1 MRPGAGAAVDGR
13 AFGIGMQGGRCVA
26 LQLEELLAPVSEEA
40 PAGEDLFEDPARQ
53 QLEQAFEE
61 EATSVDWRD
70 VLDQIAAQSA
80 RSKDVWLAVYLTRA
94 GAQMGQLSTVVTG
107 AQMLAGLFDTFW
119 DTMHPSLEEYGFQ
132 GRKGPCESLTRIGA
146 FLGPL
151 KRVALVEHPRLGSYS
166 GEDFQR
172 FEREGDAAEGF
183 GMFRKALED
192 IEEGS
197 LQAAIDSLDSL
208 REAIRRVDNVLVEHA
223 DGDTGTDFSATYETI
238 EALRRAIAPYAGIV
252 GEEGGEEEAD
262 ASPADS
268 GGGGGPRIAGRVE
281 SRDDVVKAIDA
292 IADYYQRREPASP
305 IPIALRRVRGWVSM
319 DFMEVLRDIA
329 PNSVSE
335 AGTVLLAR
343 PEDESSGY

>member
-1 MRPGAGAAVDGR
+1 L
-13 AFGIGMQGGRCVA
+13 A
-26 LQLEELLAPVSEEA
+26 LQLEELLAPVSEDA
-40 PAGEDLFEDPARQ
+40 PGGEDLFEDPGRQ

-70 VLDQIAAQSA
+70 VLDQISAQSA

-94 GAQMGQLSTVVTG
+94 GAQMGQLATVVTG
-107 AQMLAGLFDTFW
+107 AQMLAGLFDTYW

-151 KRVALVEHPRLGSYS
+151 KRVALVEHQRLGSYS

-172 FEREGDAAEGF
+172 FAQEGDTAEGF

-192 IEEGS
+192 VEEGA
-197 LQAAIDSLDSL
+197 LQTAIDSLDSL
-208 REAIRRVDNVLVEHA
+208 REAIRRVDSILVANA
-223 DGDTGTDFSATYETI
+223 DGDTGTDFTATYEAI
-238 EALRRAIAPYAGIV
+238 ESIRRAVAPYAGIV
-252 GEEGGEEEAD
+252 AEEAEVSD
-262 ASPADS
+262 A
-268 GGGGGPRIAGRVE
+268 GGAASAEASGGPRIAGKVD
-281 SRDDVVKAIDA
+281 SREDVVKALDA
-292 IADYYQRREPASP
+292 IAEYYQRREPASP
-305 IPIALRRVRGWVSM
+305 IPIALRRIRGWVSM
-319 DFMEVLRDIA
+319 DFMAVLRDIA

-343 PEDESSGY
+343 PEEEY

>member
-1 MRPGAGAAVDGR
+1 M
-13 AFGIGMQGGRCVA
+13 A
-26 LQLEELLAPVSEEA
+26 LKLEELLAPVSEDA
-40 PAGEDLFEDPARQ
+40 PGGEDLFEDPGRQ

-61 EATSVDWRD
+61 EAASVDWRD
-70 VLDQIAAQSA
+70 VLDQISAQSA

-107 AQMLAGLFDTFW
+107 AQMLAGLFDNFW

-172 FEREGDAAEGF
+172 FAQEGDTAEGF

-192 IEEGS
+192 VEDGA
-197 LQAAIDSLDSL
+197 LQATIDSLDSL
-208 REAIRRVDNVLVEHA
+208 REAIRRVDAVLVENA
-223 DGDTGTDFSATYETI
+223 DSDTGTDFSATYETI
-238 EALRRAIAPYAGIV
+238 ESIRRAVAPYAGIV
-252 GEEGGEEEAD
+252 AEEIEVAQ
-262 ASPADS
+262 AADS
-268 GGGGGPRIAGRVE
+268 GAAEAGGNGPRIAGKVD
-281 SRDDVVKAIDA
+281 SREDVVKALDA

-319 DFMEVLRDIA
+319 DFMAVLRDIA

-343 PEDESSGY
+343 PEEEY